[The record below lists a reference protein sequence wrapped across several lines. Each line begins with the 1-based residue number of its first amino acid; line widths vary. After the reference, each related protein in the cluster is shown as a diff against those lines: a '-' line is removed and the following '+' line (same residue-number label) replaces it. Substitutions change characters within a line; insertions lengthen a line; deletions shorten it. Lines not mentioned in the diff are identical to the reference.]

1 MRADGIR
8 VRPLSLARP
17 LLVAALG
24 AALLAP
30 AASAAPRTYPGP
42 TAAVS
47 YSARIVLPTVA
58 TGRPA
63 GGRVRGLLSTEAH
76 YTGGTNRLLVL
87 GSKRGRLGR
96 LWLRVRLPTR
106 PNASRGLDPGDHA
119 MVERNPW
126 RVDVSAGARTATI
139 RRDGRVVRQVRVGV
153 GRAAYPTPRGLF
165 AVAEKFETAQPR
177 RGPLGAGA
185 DGPLRGA
192 DELRRRPGP
201 DRPARPLQ
209 PLGPVAAYSSH
220 GCVVFDNAQVAWLM
234 RTLPEGT
241 PVLIR

>member
-1 MRADGIR
+1 
-8 VRPLSLARP
+8 VRPLTVARP
-17 LLVAALG
+17 LLVTALG

-30 AASAAPRTYPGP
+30 AATAAPRTYPGP
-42 TAAVS
+42 TSAVS

-63 GGRVRGLLSTEAH
+63 GGRVRGLLGTEAH

-87 GSKRGRLGR
+87 GSKRGRQGR

-106 PNASRGLDPGDHA
+106 PNASQGWIPGDHA
-119 MVERNPW
+119 VVERNPW
-126 RVDVSAGARTATI
+126 RVEVSTGARVATI
-139 RRDGRVVRQVRVGV
+139 RRDGRVVRRVRVGV
-153 GRAAYPTPRGLF
+153 GRPAYPTPHGLF
-165 AVAEKFETAQPR
+165 AVAEKFETDQPGVGR
-177 RGPLGAGA
+177 WVLALTAHSQVLTSFAGGPGLIALHG
-185 DGPLRGA
+185 RSN
-192 DELRRRPGP
+192 
-201 DRPARPLQ
+201 PA
-209 PLGPVAAYSSH
+209 GPVAAYSSH